1 MPFLKQH
8 LEVLKASMADSGSWG
23 RAQAPA
29 RWAQA
34 LPPHELPG
42 AIATHNRP
50 LSREELRELC
60 RDPAVD
66 VLTAYLCIMAWGGQ
80 RRDHGREAWR
90 HRDRIQR
97 ALTRLRE
104 EDLSQNAAFNVFA
117 AEEPIKGL
125 AVAFFTKLIFF
136 FRKPA
141 TGYFILDQWTG
152 NSMNLLCGYEVV
164 PLDPSWTVSRRTTAA
179 AYDKYC
185 ELMVELSKQL
195 CVSPDQTEQLL
206 LSEGGRAPKPW
217 RRHVLQERQAKPKP
231 GRRNSYPKTDMNDF

>member
-1 MPFLKQH
+1 LPFLKQH
-8 LEVLKASMADSGSWG
+8 LEVLKASTADSGSWG

-34 LPPHELPG
+34 LPPHELPE
-42 AIATHNRP
+42 AIASYNRP
-50 LSREELRELC
+50 LSREELREVC

-80 RRDHGREAWR
+80 RRDHGRMAWS
-90 HRDRIQR
+90 HRSRIQR
-97 ALTRLRE
+97 
-104 EDLSQNAAFNVFA
+104 QGAAFNVFA
-117 AEEPIKGL
+117 AEDPIQGL

-141 TGYFILDQWTG
+141 SGYFILDQWTG

-185 ELMVELSKQL
+185 ELIVELSKQL

-217 RRHVLQERQAKPKP
+217 RRHVLQERHAKSKR
-231 GRRNSYPKTDMNDF
+231 GRRNSYPKTEMNDS

>member
-8 LEVLKASMADSGSWG
+8 LEVLKASMTDSGSWG

-34 LPPHELPG
+34 LLPLDIPS
-42 AIATHNRP
+42 AVATYNRP

-80 RRDHGREAWR
+80 RRNHGRDAWR

-97 ALTRLRE
+97 SLIRLRE
-104 EDLSQNAAFNVFA
+104 EDLSQGAAFNIFA
-117 AEEPIKGL
+117 VEDPIPYLG
-125 AVAFFTKLIFF
+125 VAFFTKLIFF

-141 TGYFILDQWTG
+141 SGYFILDQWTG
-152 NSMNLLCGYEVV
+152 NSMNILCGRKVI
-164 PLDPSWTVSRRTTAA
+164 PLDPLWTVSRRTTAE

-185 ELMVELSKQL
+185 ELMLELSNEL
-195 CVSPDQTEQLL
+195 RVPPDQAEQLL

-217 RRHVLQERQAKPKP
+217 RRHVLQERQAKSKRA
-231 GRRNSYPKTDMNDF
+231 GKNSYSRN

>member
-8 LEVLKASMADSGSWG
+8 LEVLKASKADSGSWG

-34 LPPHELPG
+34 LPSHELPG

-80 RRDHGREAWR
+80 RRDHGRRAWS
-90 HRDRIQR
+90 HRERIQR
-97 ALTRLRE
+97 ALIRFRE
-104 EDLSQNAAFNVFA
+104 EDLSQGAAFNVFA
-117 AEEPIKGL
+117 VEDPIPYL
-125 AVAFFTKLIFF
+125 SVAFFTKLIFF
-136 FRKPA
+136 FRKSES
-141 TGYFILDQWTG
+141 GYFILDQWTG
-152 NSMNLLCGYEVV
+152 NSMNILCGNEVIA
-164 PLDPSWTVSRRTTAA
+164 LDPTWTVSRRTTAE
-179 AYDKYC
+179 AYENYC
-185 ELMVELSKQL
+185 ELMVALSKEL
-195 CVSPDQTEQLL
+195 CIPPDQTEQLL

-217 RRHVLQERQAKPKP
+217 RRHVSQERLEKSKRAE
-231 GRRNSYPKTDMNDF
+231 RDL